1 MDSKK
6 IVYAILE
13 RSMKSIYL
21 CFLTYPQASSG
32 SPCSV
37 HFLCSKGDDMADI
50 IRGTTPTIKFKFD
63 TIKVSDITA
72 AYLTIKAGDTIE
84 KDLAAAEIGSD
95 YIAWKL
101 TQAETLNFGDTIYAM
116 INWKLSDGTRGASS
130 KKAFKVIG
138 NLKEVEI

>member
-1 MDSKK
+1 
-6 IVYAILE
+6 
-13 RSMKSIYL
+13 
-21 CFLTYPQASSG
+21 
-32 SPCSV
+32 
-37 HFLCSKGDDMADI
+37 MADI